1 MVPVRMADVR
11 LQNDR
16 LWGEPCLGYGV
27 QAHLDAESTSR
38 IAGLQIRAFRD
49 RAVRLHLT
57 PPQTLH
63 ISVFSLV
70 PVRWPDEGK
79 ADVWKRLK
87 AAGVKDV
94 VSPRLGESF
103 SIEFKEMRITNSAII
118 LCTQQQPAPIR
129 SLRRDL
135 NQFVE
140 GLGMPKQAFDRTHIT
155 VARPSEDQLLAGDVV
170 ADLES
175 IPARLQVTVQRM
187 TLIRELVY
195 PSLQFEVLA

>member
-1 MVPVRMADVR
+1 MADVH
-11 LQNDR
+11 LLNDR
-16 LWGEPCLGYGV
+16 LWGAPCLGYGV
-27 QAHLDAESTSR
+27 QAHLDAESASR
-38 IAGLQIRAFRD
+38 IAELQTRAFRD
-49 RAVRLHLT
+49 RAIRLHLA

-87 AAGVKDV
+87 AAGVKDL

-103 SIEFKEMRITNSAII
+103 SIELKEMRITNSAII
-118 LCTQQQPAPIR
+118 LCTQQQPGPIR

-135 NQFVE
+135 SQFVE
-140 GLGMPKQAFDRTHIT
+140 RLGLPKQAFDRTHIT
-155 VARPSEDQLLAGDVV
+155 IARPSEDQLLAADTV
-170 ADLES
+170 ADLEGT
-175 IPARLQVTVQRM
+175 PARLQVRVQRM

-195 PSLQFEVLA
+195 PSLQLEVLA

>member
-1 MVPVRMADVR
+1 MADVC

-79 ADVWKRLK
+79 ADVWERLK
-87 AAGVKDV
+87 AAGVKEV

-103 SIEFKEMRITNSAII
+103 SIEFREMRITNSAII

-140 GLGMPKQAFDRTHIT
+140 RLGLPKQAFDRTHIT
-155 VARPSEDQLLAGDVV
+155 IARPSEDQFLPADAV
-170 ADLES
+170 ADLEG
-175 IPARLQVTVQRM
+175 IPARLQVRVQRM
-187 TLIRELVY
+187 TLVRELVY
-195 PSLQFEVLA
+195 PSLQLEVLA